1 MQQCK
6 HTLYLEETEKTLLS
20 GGYSITPIENEIWED
35 EVDKRPHSSKIR
47 ADDANNIASKFY
59 KQSSNFINIKR
70 TTLLKGIWLVE
81 VVTSSF
87 GMLASHKLS
96 IDSHT
101 GKILT
106 TG

>member
-1 MQQCK
+1 MA
-6 HTLYLEETEKTLLS
+6 
-20 GGYSITPIENEIWED
+20 PIENERSED
-35 EVDKRPHSSKIR
+35 EVDKSPHFGKID
-47 ADDANNIASKFY
+47 AEDANDIASKFY